1 VSRIKDIRKSVDIKH
16 MYVGLDLHK
25 ATINATV
32 MDENGTVLNEVKIK
46 SEPDSL
52 RNFSDSIPLGSDI
65 VIESSSTWYWA
76 YRILSERHNVT
87 LSNPLKL

>member
-1 VSRIKDIRKSVDIKH
+1 
-16 MYVGLDLHK
+16 LDLHK

-52 RNFSDSIPLGSDI
+52 RNFSDSIPFGSYI
-65 VIESSSTWYWA
+65 VIESSSTWYWEG
-76 YRILSERHNVT
+76 YCLKGTT
-87 LSNPLKL
+87 LPYQTH

>member
-1 VSRIKDIRKSVDIKH
+1 

-46 SEPDSL
+46 SANSL

-65 VIESSSTWYWA
+65 AIALQHGAGHIRYYLKDT
-76 YRILSERHNVT
+76 T
-87 LSNPLKL
+87 LPYQTR

>member
-1 VSRIKDIRKSVDIKH
+1 MSRIKNIRKSVDIKH

-46 SEPDSL
+46 STNSL
-52 RNFSDSIPLGSDI
+52 RNFSDSIPLRSYIAIALQHGTGHI
-65 VIESSSTWYWA
+65 RYYLKGT
-76 YRILSERHNVT
+76 T
-87 LSNPLKL
+87 LPYQTH

>member
-1 VSRIKDIRKSVDIKH
+1 

-25 ATINATV
+25 ATINAAV

-52 RNFSDSIPLGSDI
+52 RNFSDSIPFGSDV
-65 VIESSSTWYWA
+65 VIALQHGTGHIYIG
-76 YRILSERHNVT
+76 YC
-87 LSNPLKL
+87 LKGTMLPYQTH

>member
-1 VSRIKDIRKSVDIKH
+1 
-16 MYVGLDLHK
+16 MYVELYIHK

-46 SEPDSL
+46 PEPYSL

-65 VIESSSTWYWA
+65 TIALQHGTGHIGY
-76 YRILSERHNVT
+76 YLKGTT
-87 LSNPLKL
+87 LPYQTH

>member
-1 VSRIKDIRKSVDIKH
+1 MSRIKDIRKSVDIKH

-32 MDENGTVLNEVKIK
+32 MDENGTLLNEVKIK

-52 RNFSDSIPLGSDI
+52 RNFSDSIPFGSDI
-65 VIESSSTWYWA
+65 AIALQHGTGKDIVRKAQCYLIKPA
-76 YRILSERHNVT
+76 
-87 LSNPLKL
+87 KD

>member
-1 VSRIKDIRKSVDIKH
+1 VSRIKNIRKSVEIKH

-32 MDENGTVLNEVKIK
+32 MDENGTVLHEVKIK

-52 RNFSDSIPLGSDI
+52 RNFSDSIPLRSYIAIALQHGTGHI
-65 VIESSSTWYWA
+65 GYYLKGT
-76 YRILSERHNVT
+76 T
-87 LSNPLKL
+87 LPYQTH

>member
-1 VSRIKDIRKSVDIKH
+1 

-25 ATINATV
+25 ATINAAV

-52 RNFSDSIPLGSDI
+52 IQTRYHLD
-65 VIESSSTWYWA
+65 
-76 YRILSERHNVT
+76 RI
-87 LSNPLKL
+87 

>member
-16 MYVGLDLHK
+16 MYVRLYLHK

-52 RNFSDSIPLGSDI
+52 RNFSDSIPFGSDI
-65 VIESSSTWYWA
+65 AIALQHGTGHIGY
-76 YRILSERHNVT
+76 YLKGTT
-87 LSNPLKL
+87 LPYQTH

>member
-1 VSRIKDIRKSVDIKH
+1 
-16 MYVGLDLHK
+16 LDLHK

-52 RNFSDSIPLGSDI
+52 RNFSDSIPFGSDI
-65 VIESSSTWYWA
+65 AIA
-76 YRILSERHNVT
+76 L
-87 LSNPLKL
+87 

>member
-25 ATINATV
+25 ATINATL

-52 RNFSDSIPLGSDI
+52 FSDSIPFGSDI
-65 VIESSSTWYWA
+65 AIALQHGTGHIGY
-76 YRILSERHNVT
+76 YLKGTT
-87 LSNPLKL
+87 LPYQTR

>member
-1 VSRIKDIRKSVDIKH
+1 

-32 MDENGTVLNEVKIK
+32 MDENGTALNEVKIK

-52 RNFSDSIPLGSDI
+52 IQTRYHLD
-65 VIESSSTWYWA
+65 
-76 YRILSERHNVT
+76 RI
-87 LSNPLKL
+87 

>member
-1 VSRIKDIRKSVDIKH
+1 MSRIKDIRKSVDIIH

-25 ATINATV
+25 ATINAAV

-52 RNFSDSIPLGSDI
+52 IQTRYHLD
-65 VIESSSTWYWA
+65 
-76 YRILSERHNVT
+76 RI
-87 LSNPLKL
+87 